1 MANMPDKTE
10 ARRLL
15 EQMMQ
20 IRRFEDMIMELLAK
34 NIAEGGSHLYA
45 GEEAVAVGA
54 MDAIRPDD
62 MISST
67 HRGHGHAI
75 AKGGKLPELMAEI
88 LGKKTGCCKG
98 KGGSLHLADVSTG
111 NLGATG
117 VVGGGFGIATGAAL
131 SAKLMDTGRIVLCF
145 FGDGAINM
153 GIFHECANMAAVW
166 KLPIVFVCENNL
178 YGMSVSVKRACAVQD
193 LTKRALAYDMPSA
206 KADGM
211 DVLAVRDGV
220 GALVERARKGEGP
233 SLIVCETYRYYGHS
247 RSDPRVYR
255 TKDEEKHWADRD
267 PIKAFAAKCVA
278 AKLLNDDEV
287 KALDEA
293 VKGQIDAAVKFAIES
308 PDPDPE
314 ELFEDLYA

>member
-1 MANMPDKTE
+1 MPDRAT
-10 ARRLL
+10 ACRLL

-54 MDAIRPDD
+54 IAAIHGDD

-75 AKGGKLPELMAEI
+75 AKGGKLDDLMAEI

-131 SAKLMDTGRIVLCF
+131 SAKLMKTGRVVLCF

-166 KLPIVFVCENNL
+166 KLPVVFVCENNL
-178 YGMSVSVKRACAVQD
+178 YGMSVSVKRACAVHD
-193 LTKRALAYDMPSA
+193 LSKRALAYDMPSM
-206 KADGM
+206 KVDGM
-211 DVLAVRDGV
+211 DVMAVRDGV
-220 GALVERARKGEGP
+220 GALVERARKGDGP

-247 RSDPRVYR
+247 RSDPRAYR
-255 TKDEEKHWADRD
+255 TKEEEKLWADRD
-267 PIKAFAAKCVA
+267 PIKAFSAKCVEA
-278 AKLLNDDEV
+278 GLMTGDEV
-287 KALDEA
+287 KALDEG
-293 VKGQIDAAVKFAIES
+293 VKGQIDAAVKFAMES
-308 PDPDPE
+308 PDPDPS
-314 ELFEDLYA
+314 ELYEDLYA